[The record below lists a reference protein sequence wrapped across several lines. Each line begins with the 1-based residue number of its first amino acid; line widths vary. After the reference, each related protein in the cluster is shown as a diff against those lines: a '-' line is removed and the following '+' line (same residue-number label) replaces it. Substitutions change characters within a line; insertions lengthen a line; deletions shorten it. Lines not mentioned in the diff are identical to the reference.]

1 MEDNSI
7 TASSSMPCL
16 GQGLQLRV
24 DFASTVTPGNSLNQ
38 PSGIYYSSP
47 LRRFCMPEAPRITV
61 EELKRRMEAGEDF
74 TLIDVRK
81 PEAWTESDTVIPE
94 AIRVP
99 LDKLEENLSRIP
111 RTGPWW
117 RTVR

>member
-38 PSGIYYSSP
+38 PSGIYS
-47 LRRFCMPEAPRITV
+47 APRITV

-99 LDKLEENLSRIP
+99 LDQLEEAVEQPSP
-111 RTGPWW
+111 RTAQFELRLRPKL
-117 RTVR
+117 RE